1 MGQKVTLNYE
11 AVIELKNEAQ
21 EHFTDK
27 IYFHDACGGQYFSL
41 ETKNEMLATFIEK
54 YFAKQNIKAVFS
66 DDGLNFSLEK

>member
-27 IYFHDACGGQYFSL
+27 IHFHDACGGQYFTL

>member
-27 IYFHDACGGQYFSL
+27 IHFHDACGGQYFSL

-54 YFAKQNIKAVFS
+54 YFAKHNIKAVFS